1 VIGLGQFLTELKRRK
16 VFRAAVGY
24 SVGMLAV
31 VEAADLVLPRLGI
44 ADSVVT
50 VVLVAALAGFPV
62 VVILAWLYEL
72 TPDGLVRTSASKGGL
87 GSSPYLV
94 SVLAIAVVV
103 ACGALIMRRQPFA
116 SADTPSRMGTSA
128 RSLAVLP
135 FEDMSASRDQAW
147 FGEGVAEEIL
157 AGLTRIPGLAVV
169 ARQSSFALRDAPL
182 ADIAGELNVTHV
194 LSGSVRTE
202 GSRARIRAQLTEVA
216 SQAEVWSR
224 EFQPELTSVL
234 DAQEEIA
241 RAVVDVLEIEFGAIQ
256 AEAIMS
262 ASTRD
267 PIAHEHY
274 LRGLRLWNRRSE
286 SSILSSIDHFSEAVD
301 ADPDY
306 AAAWAGLAYA
316 HLVLP
321 EYSPTADVQLAR
333 DRSATAARRALA
345 IDADQ
350 PDALTAMGWGRMIH
364 HYDWRGAEEFIARAL
379 RMDSTNVNAL
389 HWQSHVLS
397 WQSRHGEAV
406 HLARRA
412 IELDPLSAIMRQNLA
427 FILMEAREYEE
438 GLQEAERALGL
449 EPDFEPSLQFRWNV
463 NTRIGRF
470 EVAATDL
477 ETWLASTGRD
487 AVAARELAAAF
498 RTAASTFRNTRR
510 PGRLPTELMNRLQ
523 PGLEVSGQLYASVG
537 DRDAALA
544 ILERGYRERAGA
556 RSLLSIGINPLYDF
570 MGDDPDFLA
579 LLERVGLDGSDA
591 VDPGD
596 VDQPRDI
603 S

>member
-1 VIGLGQFLTELKRRK
+1 MIGLGHVLTELRRRK

-24 SVGMLAV
+24 SVGALAV

-44 ADSVVT
+44 SDSVVT
-50 VVLVAALAGFPV
+50 VILVAALLGFPV
-62 VVILAWLYEL
+62 AVTLAWLYEL
-72 TPDGLVRTSASKGGL
+72 TPDGLVRTSASEVGL

-94 SVLAIAVVV
+94 SLLAIAIVVG
-103 ACGALIMRRQPFA
+103 CGALIVRRQLFEP
-116 SADTPSRMGTSA
+116 PSPSVAARTGT

-157 AGLTRIPGLAVV
+157 AALTRVPNLSVV

-182 ADIAGELNVTHV
+182 ADIAGQLGVTHV

-216 SQAEVWSR
+216 SHAEVWSR
-224 EFQPELTSVL
+224 DFQPELTSVL

-241 RAVVDVLEIEFGAIQ
+241 RAVVGALEIELGAIQ
-256 AEAIMS
+256 TGSIMS
-262 ASTRD
+262 ASTHN
-267 PIAHEHY
+267 PMAYEHY

-286 SSILSSIDHFSEAVD
+286 SDILSSVDHFRQAVEAD
-301 ADPDY
+301 SGY

-333 DRSATAARRALA
+333 DQSARAAERALA
-345 IDADQ
+345 IDANQ

-364 HYDWRGAEEFIARAL
+364 HYDWSGAEEFIAHAL
-379 RMDSTNVNAL
+379 RVDPTNVNAL

-397 WQSRHGEAV
+397 WQGRHGEAV
-406 HLARRA
+406 RLARRA
-412 IELDPLSAIMRQNLA
+412 TEIDPLSVVMRQNLA
-427 FILMEAREYEE
+427 FILMEAGEYEE
-438 GLQEAERALGL
+438 GLREAERALAR
-449 EPDFEPSLQFRWNV
+449 EPNFEPSLQFRWSV
-463 NTRIGRF
+463 NTRLGRF
-470 EVAATDL
+470 DAAAEDL
-477 ETWLASTGRD
+477 EMWLTGTGRD
-487 AVAARELAAAF
+487 PVAARALAAAF
-498 RTAASTFRNTRR
+498 RTGASGFRDANR
-510 PGRLPTELMNRLQ
+510 PGRLPAELVSRLQ

-537 DRDAALA
+537 DKATTLG
-544 ILERGYRERAGA
+544 ILEQAYRERAGA

-570 MGDDPDFLA
+570 MRDDPDFLD
-579 LLERVGLDGSDA
+579 LLGRVGLASSDA
-591 VDPGD
+591 VN
-596 VDQPRDI
+596 R
-603 S
+603 

>member
-241 RAVVDVLEIEFGAIQ
+241 RAVVEVLEIEFGAIQ
-256 AEAIMS
+256 ADAIMS